1 MPPILFNV
9 AALTG
14 QILVIFV
21 VFGIIDTHASPSR
34 HPVLNESGKAAL
46 FALVGLYALS
56 APIELLPGVIAD
68 PRGAILACACLFGGW
83 RVGLVT
89 TLAMVGY
96 RLGVGGAGATA
107 GAMGMAVEYACLL
120 ALILPPLNRWLAP
133 RAYPQIL
140 AAAVA
145 MSLLEPWSLLLI
157 PPPDLGRQLFLEAGF
172 PLGLLQFVATLTLGA
187 LLKIQHER
195 QRLVAELRARNVAF
209 DNAQEGVAITDA
221 AGRIL
226 SVNPAFT
233 VITGYPAEE
242 NLGQSLARLAAEEP
256 AWFPRAWEAMATTG
270 VWRGEILSRR
280 RDGTTYPVWL
290 SLSAVRDVAGSLTQ
304 SVSLFTDI
312 SPIKR
317 YQAQLEHLAHHDP
330 LTGLANRALLGLRLD
345 HALRV
350 ARRQGLLL
358 GLFFIDLDHFKR
370 INDSLGHSLGDELLK
385 TVAVRLQ
392 AAIRDEDTLA
402 RLGGD
407 EFVILAE
414 HLQAWEEATLLAQR
428 LIHALAPPLRLGS
441 HEVYLSAS
449 IGISLY
455 PRDGETVETLLQNAD
470 AAMFRAKE
478 EGRNHYAFYS
488 ADMTRAALERIL
500 LETKLRQALSNRE
513 LRVHY
518 QPQVD
523 LRTGRPIGF
532 EALVRWPNPE
542 EGMIAPARFIPLA
555 EETGLIHELGAW
567 VLREAC
573 RQGRAWQDQG
583 LDFGRI
589 AVNVSSL
596 QLQRGHLIA
605 EVNEA
610 LAASGLA
617 AQCLELEITET
628 ELMRQDEKI
637 LKVLNSL
644 RDRGVMISIDDF
656 GTGYSSLARL
666 KRLPADK
673 LKIDKSF
680 VRRLPENEND
690 ATIASS
696 IIALGKRMGFAVL
709 AEGVETAAQ
718 RDFLLAEGCMQ
729 AQGYWF
735 GRPQPPTALAS
746 SLLPT
751 TASIPTSLPPGPGI
765 N

>member
-1 MPPILFNV
+1 MTPLLFNV

-14 QILVIFV
+14 QILVVFV
-21 VFGIIDTHASPSR
+21 VYGLIDTYVPRAHRPAL
-34 HPVLNESGKAAL
+34 HEAGQAAL

-68 PRGAILACACLFGGW
+68 PRGAILAGACLFGGW

-89 TLAMVGY
+89 MLAMVGY
-96 RLGVGGAGATA
+96 RLAAGGAGAGA
-107 GAMGMAVEYACLL
+107 GAMGMAVEYACLM
-120 ALILPPLNRWLAP
+120 ALLLPPLNRWLSP

-157 PPPDLGRQLFLEAGF
+157 PPPDLGRHLFLEAGF
-172 PLGLLQFVATLTLGA
+172 PLGLLQFVATLTLGT

-195 QRLVAELRARNVAF
+195 QRLVTELHARNVAF
-209 DNAQEGVAITDA
+209 DNAQEGIAITDA

-226 SVNPAFT
+226 TVNPAFT
-233 VITGYPAEE
+233 AITGYPAGEI
-242 NLGQSLARLAAEEP
+242 LGQGLARLAAEDLEP
-256 AWFPRAWEAMATTG
+256 AWFQPGWEVMATTG
-270 VWRGEILSRR
+270 GWRGEIRNRR
-280 RDGTTYPVWL
+280 PDGSTYPVWL
-290 SLSAVRDVAGSLTQ
+290 SLSAVRDAAGNLSQ
-304 SVSLFTDI
+304 SVCVFTDI
-312 SPIKR
+312 SPIKN

-330 LTGLANRALLGLRLD
+330 LTGLANRALLGMRLE
-345 HALRV
+345 HALR
-350 ARRQGLLL
+350 AAQRQGLLL

-370 INDSLGHSLGDELLK
+370 INDSLGHSLGDALLK
-385 TVAVRLQ
+385 TVAERLQ
-392 AAIRDEDTLA
+392 TAIRGVDTLA

-414 HLQAWEEATLLAQR
+414 RLQVWEEATVLAQR
-428 LIHALAPPLRLGS
+428 LIQALAPPLRLGS

-455 PRDGETVETLLQNAD
+455 PRDGETVETLLRNAD
-470 AAMFRAKE
+470 TAMFRAKD

-488 ADMTRAALERIL
+488 ADMTRAALERML
-500 LETKLRQALSNRE
+500 LETKLRRALSSRQ
-513 LRVHY
+513 LLLHY

-523 LRTGRPIGF
+523 LRTGRPIGL
-532 EALVRWPNPE
+532 EALARWPDPE
-542 EGMIAPARFIPLA
+542 EGMIAPVRFIPLA

-573 RQGRAWQDQG
+573 RQGRAWRDQG

-596 QLQRGHLIA
+596 QLQRGTLLAQVH
-605 EVNEA
+605 EA
-610 LAASGLA
+610 LADSGLS

-628 ELMRQDEKI
+628 ELMRQDDRI
-637 LKVLNSL
+637 LKVLNQL
-644 RDRGVMISIDDF
+644 RDQGVMISIDDF

-680 VRRLPENEND
+680 VRRLPKNEHD
-690 ATIASS
+690 AAIASS
-696 IIALGKRMGFAVL
+696 IIALGTRMGFAVL

-718 RDFLLAEGCMQ
+718 RDFLLAEGCKQ
-729 AQGYWF
+729 GQGYWF
-735 GRPQPPTALAS
+735 GRPLHPADLTS

-751 TASIPTSLPPGPGI
+751 AVSVAETCR
-765 N
+765 

>member
-1 MPPILFNV
+1 MTPLLFNV

-14 QILVIFV
+14 QILVVFV
-21 VFGIIDTHASPSR
+21 VYGLIDTYVPRAHRPAL
-34 HPVLNESGKAAL
+34 HEAGKAAL
-46 FALVGLYALS
+46 FTLIGLYALS

-89 TLAMVGY
+89 LGAMVGY
-96 RLGVGGAGATA
+96 RLAAGGAGAMP
-107 GAMGMAVEYACLL
+107 GAIGMTVEYTCLL
-120 ALILPPLNRWLAP
+120 ALSLSPLNRWLAP
-133 RAYPQIL
+133 RAYPQL
-140 AAAVA
+140 LVAAVA
-145 MSLLEPWSLLLI
+145 MSLLEPWSLTLI

-172 PLGLLQFVATLTLGA
+172 PLGLLQFVATLILGT
-187 LLKIQHER
+187 LLKIQDER

-209 DNAQEGVAITDA
+209 DNAQEGIAITDA
-221 AGRIL
+221 TGRIL
-226 SVNPAFT
+226 TVNPAFSA
-233 VITGYPAEE
+233 ITGYPAGEI
-242 NLGQSLARLAAEEP
+242 LDQGLARLAAEDPEP
-256 AWFPRAWEAMATTG
+256 AWFQRAWETMATSDG
-270 VWRGEILSRR
+270 WRGEILNRR
-280 RDGTTYPVWL
+280 PDGTTYPVWL
-290 SLSAVRDVAGSLTQ
+290 SLSAVRDAAGNLSQ
-304 SVSLFTDI
+304 SVSVFTDI
-312 SPIKR
+312 SPIKH

-330 LTGLANRALLGLRLD
+330 LTDLANRTLLGLRLE

-370 INDSLGHSLGDELLK
+370 VNDSLGHSLGDELLK
-385 TVAVRLQ
+385 TVGGRLQ

-428 LIHALAPPLRLGS
+428 LIQALAPPLRLGS

-500 LETKLRQALSNRE
+500 LETKLRRALSNRE

-523 LRTGRPIGF
+523 LRTGRPIGL
-532 EALVRWPNPE
+532 EALVRWPDPE

-555 EETGLIHELGAW
+555 EETGLIHELGSW

-573 RQGRAWQDQG
+573 LQGRAWQDQG

-596 QLQRGHLIA
+596 QLQRGHLVA

-610 LAASGLA
+610 LATSGLA
-617 AQCLELEITET
+617 PQCLELEITET

-680 VRRLPENEND
+680 VHRLPENEHD
-690 ATIASS
+690 AAIASS
-696 IIALGKRMGFAVL
+696 IIALGTRMGFAVL

-735 GRPQPPTALAS
+735 GRPQPPAALTS
-746 SLLPT
+746 SLLQPA
-751 TASIPTSLPPGPGI
+751 ASPPGS
-765 N
+765 